1 MANSRGP
8 DPRRRGWASLVL
20 TDVQFWIP
28 VVVLIGGLLALRWV
42 S

>member
-1 MANSRGP
+1 MAFENRPSSVK
-8 DPRRRGWASLVL
+8 WWSAIV

-28 VVVLIGGLLALRWV
+28 VVVLAAGLVVLRWI